1 MPGNT
6 ECPLDSVRMNRCESQ
21 SGSKVM
27 WVLAI
32 CVLLLGCR
40 REAGRRLGGMEA
52 ERMRQ
57 LRVFAGEG
65 RTLPRDGLCNLLP
78 HLSDL
83 GPF

>member
-6 ECPLDSVRMNRCESQ
+6 ECPLDSVRMNRRESQ
-21 SGSKVM
+21 SSSKVM

-32 CVLLLGCR
+32 YVLLLGCR
-40 REAGRRLGGMEA
+40 REAGRQLGGMEA

-65 RTLPRDGLCNLLP
+65 RTLPRDGLCILLS

>member
-6 ECPLDSVRMNRCESQ
+6 QCPLDSVRMNRRESQ

-32 CVLLLGCR
+32 YVLLLGCR
-40 REAGRRLGGMEA
+40 REAGRQLGGMEA

-65 RTLPRDGLCNLLP
+65 RTLPRDGLCILLS